1 MKVRVLSP
9 IGYDGRHEIGEV
21 IEMEQSMVEAFGT
34 DYVQV
39 VEEETQKNDADDS
52 LVLPEEEIE
61 ALKKELQKNN
71 KETLRAMLQ
80 EKEIV
85 FDENAT
91 KEELV
96 NLLTNK

>member
-39 VEEETQKNDADDS
+39 VEVETSESEVESSETSDDELEAQKN
-52 LVLPEEEIE
+52 
-61 ALKKELQKNN
+61 ELRKNN
-71 KETLRAMLQ
+71 KETLRTMLQ